1 MNYQSELEKI
11 LAKDSEQGKKVLLH
25 SCCAPCSSY
34 VLTYLRQYF
43 RVTVFYF
50 NPNITADTEYY
61 KRVDEVKRLIVEMGL
76 EDVDV
81 IAEDYNVKIFLDILT
96 ESPEQL
102 RNRLRRLHNRFPMQ
116 NAPRKTGAQG

>member
-11 LAKDSEQGKKVLLH
+11 LAKDSEQGKTVLLH

-50 NPNITADTEYY
+50 NPNITADTE
-61 KRVDEVKRLIVEMGL
+61 
-76 EDVDV
+76 
-81 IAEDYNVKIFLDILT
+81 
-96 ESPEQL
+96 
-102 RNRLRRLHNRFPMQ
+102 
-116 NAPRKTGAQG
+116 